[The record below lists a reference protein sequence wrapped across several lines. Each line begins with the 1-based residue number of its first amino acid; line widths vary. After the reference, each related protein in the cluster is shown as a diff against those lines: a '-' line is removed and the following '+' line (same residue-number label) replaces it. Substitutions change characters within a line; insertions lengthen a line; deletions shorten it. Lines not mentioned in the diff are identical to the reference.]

1 MFVFRKEVTPRHL
14 AIFISVSMHRPPPQ
28 KETQSKTCR
37 ACNAGQYNG
46 RLFKDERK
54 STEDIL
60 KKYLAVT
67 PWNGAH
73 CLAHAVGILKLC
85 DCVPF
90 EVALIIL
97 TLWWKAHLEFFP
109 PFFYICFYCL
119 PREPLR
125 QRRNDKNKGDTIIVQ
140 SLNSVGKNPS
150 STDSELK

>member
-54 STEDIL
+54 SAEDIL

-73 CLAHAVGILKLC
+73 CLAHAVSILKLC
-85 DCVPF
+85 DCVSLWSGAHYIDI
-90 EVALIIL
+90 VMKGASRIL
-97 TLWWKAHLEFFP
+97 SS
-109 PFFYICFYCL
+109 FFYICFYCL

-140 SLNSVGKNPS
+140 SLNSVDKNPS
-150 STDSELK
+150 STDSEPK